1 MSLRLIGVSVIPS
14 ECQRKCP
21 KVFTFEV
28 CTCTCFLGQIDPNE
42 YRYKSNIDTLTGG
55 HSFQFL

>member
-1 MSLRLIGVSVIPS
+1 MSLRLIGVSVIPL

-42 YRYKSNIDTLTGG
+42 YRYNE
-55 HSFQFL
+55 H